1 MEKNR
6 FDELKRKFK
15 TNELYNLYLETGE
28 DFDKVSRSMSRAGK
42 IEMEEAKEFLQAVID
57 EHELDSI
64 KSVMIEE
71 DPQVNIKKNKKRKN
85 KKKLNKL
92 LLISFILG
100 ALYAVYSI
108 SYWSGSMSSSDS
120 AEALGG
126 AIALTLV
133 MPHLICSILGAVF
146 NGIALFLNKRWSA
159 LVGAI
164 CYTVAMAAFP
174 IYFFFVIVQA
184 ILSYIAFA
192 KMKNQ

>member
-1 MEKNR
+1 MEKSR
-6 FDELKRKFK
+6 FDELKGKFK
-15 TNELYNLYLETGE
+15 TNELYNLYLEVGE
-28 DFDKVSRSMSRAGK
+28 DFEKVARSMSRAGK
-42 IEMEEAKEFLQAVID
+42 IEIEEAKEFLQAVID

-71 DPQVNIKKNKKRKN
+71 DPQVNTKKRKN

-133 MPHLICSILGAVF
+133 MPHLICSILGSVF

-192 KMKNQ
+192 KMKNK